1 MRLYYLPICCLL
13 LLACSEDESASG
25 SMNGVE
31 YSLEVAFP
39 NLSFTRP
46 VDLQNARDGS
56 NRLFVVEQQ
65 GRVLVFPNEANTDE
79 AKVFL
84 DIRNRVND
92 GNNEEGLLGL
102 AFHPQFENNG
112 LFYVNYTANNKTL
125 IARYTTSLADADQGD
140 VSSEAILL
148 EFDQPFSNHNGGQ
161 ITFGPDGFLYIASG
175 DGGSGG
181 DPDGHGQ
188 RTNSLLGAILRID
201 VDNQD
206 PGLNYAIPDDNPFV
220 NENGAR
226 AEIFAYGLR
235 NPWRMS
241 FDVQTGT
248 LWSADVGQNSFEEIN
263 IIEKGKNYGWNVM
276 EGFACFSPRTDCDQ
290 TGLTLP
296 VWDYSHD
303 RGDLSVTGGFV
314 YRGSTLPS
322 LEGTYIYGDFISGR
336 IWSLDARDRDNPDN
350 TELLNAD
357 VNISSF
363 GVDESNELFICG
375 FDGFIYR
382 LSIQ

>member
-1 MRLYYLPICCLL
+1 M
-13 LLACSEDESASG
+13 
-25 SMNGVE
+25 
-31 YSLEVAFP
+31 
-39 NLSFTRP
+39 
-46 VDLQNARDGS
+46 
-56 NRLFVVEQQ
+56 
-65 GRVLVFPNEANTDE
+65 
-79 AKVFL
+79 
-84 DIRNRVND
+84 
-92 GNNEEGLLGL
+92 
-102 AFHPQFENNG
+102 
-112 LFYVNYTANNKTL
+112 
-125 IARYTTSLADADQGD
+125 
-140 VSSEAILL
+140 L

-314 YRGSTLPS
+314 YRGSTLPG

-363 GVDESNELFICG
+363 GIDESNELFICG